1 MKKLNLMKN
10 KIMNNSN
17 KIYHHSNSNYLNNRL
32 NYNNNYNKMKFQA
45 LNLLVL
51 SVETNLK
58 ITIHLDKIEK

>member
-45 LNLLVL
+45 LNLLV
-51 SVETNLK
+51 
-58 ITIHLDKIEK
+58 I